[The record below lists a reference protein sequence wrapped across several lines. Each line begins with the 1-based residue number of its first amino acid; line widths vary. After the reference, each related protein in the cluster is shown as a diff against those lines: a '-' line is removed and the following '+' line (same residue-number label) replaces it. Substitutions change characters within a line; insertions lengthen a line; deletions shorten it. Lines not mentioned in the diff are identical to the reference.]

1 MAKKSKNSLDGEI
14 ITIQRGLAIY
24 KVHASPFWQARVRDP
39 RIGRYVVR
47 STEETSRIKAKQVA
61 REIAF
66 DLLGTEKRVEREYS
80 FRYYASRLMA
90 KGERLVSNGERNANY
105 RLPVRPSLD
114 IVPKNLQFCGAIIA
128 RYNDRPSDSQQWKR
142 ESLLSVQRLLGARK

>member
-1 MAKKSKNSLDGEI
+1 
-14 ITIQRGLAIY
+14 
-24 KVHASPFWQARVRDP
+24 
-39 RIGRYVVR
+39 VR

-105 RLPVRPSLD
+105 IRTSKLFLNQAEWGLVKAFGHRD
-114 IVPKNLQFCGAIIA
+114 IRDLKTRDYQEFMDALC
-128 RYNDRPSDSQQWKR
+128 
-142 ESLLSVQRLLGARK
+142 